1 MTDLVKRK
9 IKRFFPLVLLIIL
22 LGIGGYIIAQK
33 NGGVINIGGQGG
45 GGNNDSAPSD
55 ESKLPISPISG
66 LACANAERRPMAVM
80 LAGDGVARPLS
91 GLSEADLVF
100 NMPVI
105 TNSMTRFMAVYLCN
119 SPKEIGSVRSSRD
132 DFIPLAR
139 GLDAIFSHWGGSHF
153 ALDELAKGVVDNID
167 ALSNPYSAYFRKSGI
182 ASPHNGFTSGTRLY
196 QAAAKMGYRLEGNF
210 SGYPHLTDDVKPSAT
225 TTQTLSIGFPGSF
238 AVKYVYD
245 PQDNSYW
252 RWRGGT
258 KEIDK
263 NTGRQVVAKNVA
275 IMIARSR
282 QIEGQYNDVDI
293 EGQGKA
299 QIYRNGEEILGTWK
313 KDAAK
318 QTSKL
323 YFYDKAGQEIK
334 FMPGQIWV
342 EIVQPNQAII
352 YERKD

>member
-1 MTDLVKRK
+1 MKKYLP
-9 IKRFFPLVLLIIL
+9 IILLIVL
-22 LGIGGYIIAQK
+22 LGIGGYVVGQK
-33 NGGVINIGGQGG
+33 NGGTINING
-45 GGNNDSAPSD
+45 SPSGED
-55 ESKLPISPISG
+55 KPVPSPTPKLSTSPISG
-66 LACANAERRPMAVM
+66 FACQNAARRPMAVM
-80 LAGDGVARPLS
+80 LAGDAVARPLS

-105 TNSMTRFMAVYLCN
+105 TNSMTRFMAVYLCY

-139 GLDAIFSHWGGSHF
+139 GLDAIFAHWGGSHF

-167 ALSNPYSAYFRKSGI
+167 ALANPYNVYFRKSGI
-182 ASPHNGFTSGTRLY
+182 ASPHNGFTSGARLY
-196 QAAAKMGYRLEGNF
+196 GAADKMGYRLSGNF
-210 SGYPHLTDDVKPSAT
+210 GGYLHLTDGTKPTAT

-245 PQDNSYW
+245 PASNSYW

-258 KEIDK
+258 KEMDR
-263 NTGRQVVAKNVA
+263 NTRKQVEAKNVA
-275 IMIARSR
+275 IMIAASR

-293 EGQGKA
+293 EGSGRA
-299 QIYRNGEEILGTWK
+299 RVYRNGEEIIGTWK

-323 YFYDKAGQEIK
+323 FFYDKAGQEIK
-334 FMPGQIWV
+334 FIAGQIWV
-342 EIVQPNQAII
+342 EIAQPNQKIS
-352 YERKD
+352 YE

>member
-1 MTDLVKRK
+1 MRCR
-9 IKRFFPLVLLIIL
+9 IKKSLPIILLIIL
-22 LGIGGYIIAQK
+22 LSLGGYFVSQK
-33 NGGVINIGGQGG
+33 NGGVIDISSGSSSRENDEALSD
-45 GGNNDSAPSD
+45 NNQN
-55 ESKLPISPISG
+55 LPKSPISG
-66 LACANAERRPMAVM
+66 LACVNANRRPMAVI

-91 GLSEADLVF
+91 GISGADLVF

-105 TNSMTRFMAVYLCN
+105 TNSMTRFMAVYVCN

-139 GLDAIFSHWGGSHF
+139 SLDAIFAHWGGSHF

-167 ALSNPYSAYFRKSGI
+167 ALSNPYSAFFRKSGI
-182 ASPHNGFTSGTRLY
+182 ASPHNGFTSGSRLFE
-196 QAAAKMGYRLEGNF
+196 AARKMGYRQEGNF
-210 SGYPHLTDDVKPSAT
+210 SGYLHLPNSTVPTAT
-225 TTQTLSIGFPGSF
+225 TSRILNISFPGSF
-238 AVKYVYD
+238 KVAYVYD
-245 PQDNSYW
+245 PTSNSYL
-252 RWRGGT
+252 RWRGGS

-263 NTGRQVVAKNVA
+263 NTGQQVAAKNVA

-293 EGQGKA
+293 EGGGQA
-299 QIYRNGEEILGTWK
+299 RVYRNGEEILGTWK

-334 FMPGQIWV
+334 FIPGQIWV
-342 EIVQPNQAII
+342 EIVQPNQAVSW
-352 YERKD
+352 K